1 MQLALHPLRVTALL
15 ALGLATAGVAR
26 TADEIEVPIEFR
38 LPAGRSYTAL
48 DCWACCVA
56 IQFSRNRT
64 GEL

>member
-1 MQLALHPLRVTALL
+1 MVTRKRVDSWVVTDEFWERVEPL
-15 ALGLATAGVAR
+15 
-26 TADEIEVPIEFR
+26 IEVPIEFR